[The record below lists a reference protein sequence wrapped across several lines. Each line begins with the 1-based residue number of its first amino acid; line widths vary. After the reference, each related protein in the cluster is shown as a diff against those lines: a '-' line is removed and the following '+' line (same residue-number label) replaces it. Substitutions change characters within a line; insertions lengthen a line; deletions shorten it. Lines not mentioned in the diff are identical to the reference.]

1 MNIKGYWIGAL
12 VFSLA
17 GNVGAAISM
26 TNVVVENKE
35 LQGENK
41 ELQAENKE
49 LEEYWIGA
57 SEGSLY
63 LEGMLEICR
72 NNFHAQGNQE

>member
-41 ELQAENKE
+41 ELQ
-49 LEEYWIGA
+49 EYWDMA
-57 SEGSLY
+57 AESSRY
-63 LEGMLEICR
+63 YADSLEICR